1 MKNNYKILADFAK
14 DISYETPDI
23 ETFLYVKDNI
33 LKYNLNINIA
43 SKPIK
48 NKIVEVDVLLKFEEP
63 DFKKKRA
70 HFEITYTAFVKIE
83 QNVKDKKEVEKI
95 ILIHVPNEIYPKLE
109 NLLLS
114 LLNKS
119 GYANFKIDKKVDFE
133 KLYKAKFNQ

>member
-48 NKIVEVDVLLKFEEP
+48 NKIVEVNVLLKFEEP
-63 DFKKKRA
+63 DFKKK
-70 HFEITYTAFVKIE
+70 
-83 QNVKDKKEVEKI
+83 
-95 ILIHVPNEIYPKLE
+95 
-109 NLLLS
+109 
-114 LLNKS
+114 KS
-119 GYANFKIDKKVDFE
+119 T
-133 KLYKAKFNQ
+133 L